1 MNILEKNS
9 FCYLKKDYALSQSD
23 DEVLSFLYL
32 PILGSSAYSLYF
44 AMNHY
49 YELGKKTGGFLHDDF
64 LSYLD
69 MDSSAFV
76 LARTKL
82 EAIGLLETYR
92 KEERDS
98 QSQIKVSYLYFLLPP
113 ASPKKFFNDVLL
125 RSLLNQA
132 IGNKRYY
139 FLSNYF
145 QVQKKDLPEEYVKI
159 TTPFKDVFSV
169 DVRQGDASLE
179 KISVSLED
187 KNYKSQADFDKKK
200 LKKLLSE
207 NQYPFS
213 AIEEDLKSIEDAA
226 SLYNPKMEDVV
237 KLILQNTD
245 SDNHFYLD
253 SFMKDIRS
261 LKQFSATNR
270 KKDESENIP
279 TGNNE
284 ISKLI
289 RSFNSVTP
297 AEYLSIIFNAKPA
310 SFMLT
315 EIENLKSTFGYSN
328 SIINVI
334 LDYCLRKTNQE
345 FNVTFIEKV
354 AYTLSS
360 MDVKDSYDAMV
371 KLTSRD
377 FEMAQTKR
385 KRRTKKDA
393 PEEKKDVDV
402 EQSDIDDFNK
412 EFSI

>member
-1 MNILEKNS
+1 M
-9 FCYLKKDYALSQSD
+9 
-23 DEVLSFLYL
+23 
-32 PILGSSAYSLYF
+32 
-44 AMNHY
+44 
-49 YELGKKTGGFLHDDF
+49 
-64 LSYLD
+64 
-69 MDSSAFV
+69 
-76 LARTKL
+76 
-82 EAIGLLETYR
+82 ETYR

-125 RSLLNQA
+125 RSLLNHA

-145 QVQKKDLPEEYVKI
+145 QVQKKELPEEYVKI

-270 KKDESENIP
+270 KKDESENMP